1 MQNNAPKKRITL
13 KNALICVLSF
23 IIGFVAMDKIGDP
36 FIKELFF
43 KQGVKKDLQELNAEM
58 NQMSSAEELKAFF
71 KNHSSSKDKDTKA
84 VSVAIGF
91 FMNGD
96 IVRDFCMQ
104 TGYVPDKYI
113 NLRNS
118 YKTGIDLDKNFV
130 EIVTQKE
137 GVSKEQ
143 AVFVLKEVKET
154 ISQQLNR
161 ILENEYLQIRQQ
173 APSFTKADYCKIYDD
188 HASEIIST
196 SLNEMQNRLSD
207 KYPKYFKE

>member
-1 MQNNAPKKRITL
+1 MENSSKKRLTL
-13 KNALICVLSF
+13 KNVLILILAF
-23 IIGFVAMDKIGDP
+23 IIGFVAVDKIGDP

-43 KQGVKKDLQELNAEM
+43 KQGVKKGVQELNAEM
-58 NQMSSAEELKAFF
+58 NQISSAEELQTFF
-71 KNHSSSKDKDTKA
+71 KNQSGSEDKDIKA
-84 VSVAIGF
+84 VSTAIGF

-96 IVRDFCMQ
+96 IVRDFCTQ

-118 YKTGIDLDKNFV
+118 YKTNINLDEDLI
-130 EIVTQKE
+130 EIVTQK
-137 GVSKEQ
+137 GGLSREQ
-143 AVFVLKEVKET
+143 AVFVLKEVKGT
-154 ISQQLNR
+154 VNQQLNR

-173 APSFTKADYCKIYDD
+173 APSLTKADYCKIYDD